1 MEKADSHKYVVE
13 NCVNFM
19 IAFWPSSLYCAR
31 VRSQNSSNDTD
42 SKTFFIVRSEIKSA
56 ENKQT
61 LKMNIRSKKLCENN
75 FSAQCSYQ

>member
-31 VRSQNSSNDTD
+31 ARSQNSSNETD

-61 LKMNIRSKKLCENN
+61 IAHWK
-75 FSAQCSYQ
+75 